1 MSNIILSAT
10 NICKSYHEMNEE
22 IVVLKQVNLTVH
34 SGEMIAIIGAS
45 GSGKSTLLHILGGL
59 ASPDS
64 GVVLVENQNMANMQE
79 KQRCHFRN
87 RYLGFIYQFHHLLPE
102 FSILDNVCMP
112 LWIGGAA
119 SSRNAKNQAMDIL
132 ERVGLTARR
141 NHRMAELSGGERQ
154 RAAIARALVT
164 HPRCILADELTGNLD
179 HETALNVVSLM
190 KELTRETQAGMIL
203 VTHDLSLAAMCHQR
217 YTLRSG
223 ELLIAE

>member
-1 MSNIILSAT
+1 MSSIILSAA
-10 NICKSYHEMNEE
+10 NICKSYHEMNEK
-22 IVVLKQVNLTVH
+22 ITVLKEVNLTVH

-64 GVVLVENQNMANMQE
+64 GVVLVENQNMATMQE
-79 KQRCHFRN
+79 RQRCHFRN

-112 LWIGGAA
+112 LWIGGV
-119 SSRNAKNQAMDIL
+119 SSEHAKNQALDML

-141 NHRMAELSGGERQ
+141 KHRMAELSGGERQ

-164 HPRCILADELTGNLD
+164 GPRCILADELTGNLD
-179 HETALNVVSLM
+179 HATALNIVSLM

-223 ELLIAE
+223 ELLIVE